1 MRVAITGST
10 GFLGR
15 HIVDRLAPDHDLVC
29 ISRSGRAPDGC
40 ESKKIDIVKGRGL
53 KAAFAKADV
62 VVHAA
67 GLVSHALDRAAET
80 WAVHVTGT
88 ANVLEAARTARV
100 RRFIHL
106 STSGTV
112 AVSTEPGVV
121 STESSPSPESL
132 IATWPYYRSKLYS
145 EQMVMSASGID
156 AVCLNPTLLL
166 GPGDEWGG
174 ASTHAVSTFLDF
186 GIPVAP
192 SGTVS
197 FVDVRDVAQAVEL
210 ALTKGEPGHR
220 YLLGSANMSFHQFY
234 SRLARM
240 SGGEEPIMAMPALT
254 RRALK
259 WFPRWGKDNGI
270 SAGIG
275 PVIRREELELASHHW
290 SVDSTKAI
298 EALGWNPRG
307 PNETLEDTLLDLSE
321 KRRQRF
327 DRFK

>member
-15 HIVDRLAPDHDLVC
+15 HIVERLASQHELVC
-29 ISRSGRAPDGC
+29 ISRSGDSPAGC
-40 ESKKIDIVKGRGL
+40 EGKKVDIVKGRGL

-62 VVHAA
+62 VIHAA
-67 GLVSHALDRAAET
+67 GLVSHSLERAEET

-88 ANVLEAARTARV
+88 AHVLEAARTARV
-100 RRFIHL
+100 RRLIHL
-106 STSGTV
+106 STSGTLG
-112 AVSTEPGVV
+112 VSTDRNAVA
-121 STESSPSPESL
+121 TESSPPPDAL

-145 EQMVMSASGID
+145 EQMVLSAEGIE

-174 ASTHAVSTFLDF
+174 ASTHAVSTFLDY

-192 SGTVS
+192 PGTVS

-210 ALTKGEPGHR
+210 ALTRGQAGHR
-220 YLLGSANMSFHQFY
+220 YLLGGANMSFHEFY

-240 SGGEEPIMAMPALT
+240 SGGDEPMMAMPAMT

-259 WFPRWGKDNGI
+259 WFPAWGKVDGI

-275 PVIRREELELASHHW
+275 PVIRREELELACHHW
-290 SVDSTKAI
+290 AVDSTKALDV
-298 EALGWNPRG
+298 LGWDPRG
-307 PNETLEDTLLDLSE
+307 PNETLEDTLLDLTE

-327 DRFK
+327 ERFK